1 MNEDK
6 KVLITGASGGLG
18 RACAVE
24 AAKAGYYV
32 ICHYNGSKAKAEET
46 MRLVEEV
53 GGKGELIQFNV
64 SDRADCKAKL
74 DELTAKLSA
83 NGEILWGIINN
94 AGITRDNTFVG
105 LEDSDWDAVIHTNLD
120 SFYNVLKPLV
130 MTMAS
135 RKNKRG
141 GRIITVA
148 SVSGIIGNRGQTN
161 YSASK
166 GGIIAAT
173 KALAVEL
180 AGRGITCNAIA
191 PGVIDTDMTKAIR
204 PEAYEIIMQAIP
216 MGRPGKPE
224 EIAATAVFLLSEGAA
239 YITRQVITVDGAVRR
254 DSSGASRRRAYPAR
268 RELPRRLRCARFPNR
283 RSRCSC
289 PR

>member
-1 MNEDK
+1 MANEDK

-46 MRLVEEV
+46 LAQVQAV
-53 GGKGELIQFNV
+53 GGKGELIQFNI

-74 DELTAKLSA
+74 DELTAKLTA
-83 NGEILWGIINN
+83 NGEILWGIISN

-180 AGRGITCNAIA
+180 AGRNITCNVIA
-191 PGVIDTDMTKAIR
+191 PGAIETEMTANII
-204 PEAYEIIMQAIP
+204 PEAKEIMMSTIP
-216 MGRPGKPE
+216 MKRMGQPE
-224 EIAATAVFLLSEGAA
+224 EIGATAVFLLSEGAS
-239 YITRQVITVDGAVRR
+239 YITRQVITVDGGMV
-254 DSSGASRRRAYPAR
+254 G
-268 RELPRRLRCARFPNR
+268 
-283 RSRCSC
+283 
-289 PR
+289 